1 MPIKLDALI
10 KREQS
15 AIDAETD
22 PRKLRA
28 HQANLAAFL
37 ATKAEMD
44 GDDDE
49 DDKDKDKDDDEDGE
63 DSKAQ
68 KAAKAAAKAKGA
80 AEAAK
85 HRSKAAEYKAKAA
98 ESEEAAKAAEEDDD
112 EEEESEESEAA
123 APPVAHDA
131 LLAKLAATVAE
142 IKQTQIESGKK
153 SLIDGAR
160 KIGAITKT
168 EAAWLAD
175 LSTAKVEG
183 FLEMRAK
190 AGLVVTHEE
199 GLAKPK
205 HVAAGTE
212 ESLPADTREMIESAV
227 SAFSGDREKY
237 RAELVKNHLAAHK
250 KQIDAALNGAGGRF

>member
-1 MPIKLDALI
+1 MSLKLAALI

-15 AIDAETD
+15 AIDSETD
-22 PRKLRA
+22 PRKLRG
-28 HQANLAAFL
+28 HQARLASFL

-49 DDKDKDKDDDEDGE
+49 DDDEDKKKDDDDDGDE
-63 DSKAQ
+63 S
-68 KAAKAAAKAKGA
+68 KAAKAAAAAAKAKGK

-85 HRSKAAEYKAKAA
+85 HRAKAA
-98 ESEEAAKAAEEDDD
+98 EHKARAAECEEAAKAAEEDD
-112 EEEESEESEAA
+112 EEESEEESAAA
-123 APPVAHDA
+123 APPAHDA

-168 EAAWLAD
+168 EASWLAD
-175 LSTAKVEG
+175 LPTAKVEG
-183 FLEMRAK
+183 FLEMRAR
-190 AGLVVTHEE
+190 AGLVVTHED

-205 HVAAGTE
+205 HAAPGTE
-212 ESLPADTREMIESAV
+212 EALSDAARESIDLAV
-227 SAFSGDREKY
+227 RQYSGPDATKYREK
-237 RAELVKNHLAAHK
+237 LVKNHLAAHEK
-250 KQIDAALNGAGGRF
+250 HVAEALNGAGRV